1 MELILENWRNYIEE
15 CEDFPDITSD
25 QGEIQQSL
33 DYFYKEHAPKV
44 GKRSDLGQLFGYN
57 IVRFDLGDYAAVQGE
72 VFYFL
77 VDSDD
82 VPKAYV
88 AINPLKDG
96 MQVGNVR
103 KTTGGFYVTDLYKWL
118 IEQYGVLYS
127 DTKQTTAGQAIWA
140 RLAKDPELS
149 VEKGDQPG
157 GACWRATK
165 A

>member
-1 MELILENWRNYIEE
+1 MKLLFENWREYIEE

-33 DYFYKEHAPKV
+33 DYFYKEHAPSK
-44 GKRSDLGQLFGYN
+44 GTRKDLGSLFGYSL
-57 IVRFDLGDYAAVQGE
+57 VKFDLGGGE

-77 VDSDD
+77 VDDD

-88 AINPLKDG
+88 ALGPLEDG

-103 KTTGGFYVTDLYKWL
+103 KTRGGFRVTDLYKWL
-118 IEQYGVLYS
+118 IDQYGILYS
-127 DTKQTTAGQAIWA
+127 DSKQTTDGRKIWT
-140 RLAKDPELS
+140 RLKEDPALNVEEGEL
-149 VEKGDQPG
+149 PG